1 MLPEGGWEGKR
12 GKEGREEEGREPH
25 TQALSGSF
33 PTHREPGYKAKRNT
47 TPDMLSK
54 LPGI

>member
-12 GKEGREEEGREPH
+12 RKEGREEEGREPH

-33 PTHREPGYKAKRNT
+33 LPTESLGMR
-47 TPDMLSK
+47 LS
-54 LPGI
+54 GILHLTC